1 MSLPKANKKLG
12 QHFLKNPQVI
22 ENITQSHPS
31 MDFDF
36 ILEIGP
42 GPAILSKKLI
52 AHNKKYIAV
61 EKDQRFIEMLIEIP
75 GDTEIIN
82 QDALIFN
89 IDEHLKLSLIHISE
103 PTRPY

>member
-22 ENITQSHPS
+22 ESITQSHPS

-61 EKDQRFIEMLIEIP
+61 EKDQRFIIQPTMKAFDELLEDKEIFIQCEYLIRMAGQE
-75 GDTEIIN
+75 
-82 QDALIFN
+82 
-89 IDEHLKLSLIHISE
+89 LKS
-103 PTRPY
+103 